1 MPRKPVDQLNAGR
14 AFYARL
20 LPGLDVDHFGAL
32 WHMFTVGH
40 LVATDLDSIARE
52 IGCSFADLDFLGTLA
67 IDERKTMRATDVA
80 STLYVSNAVISTR
93 IARLVKAGLIE
104 RRRSDEDKRA
114 FDLRLTGKGHD
125 VIEQAIHRIARE
137 AKIVRF
143 FRQLAPEDQQ
153 ALVRILGDLHQR
165 FDREFAGGPYS
176 DD

>member
-14 AFYARL
+14 RFYAEL
-20 LPGLDVDHFGAL
+20 LPDLDVTHFGAL
-32 WHMFTVGH
+32 WHLFTVGH
-40 LVATDLDSIARE
+40 LVATDLDAIARP

-67 IDERKTMRATDVA
+67 IDERRTMRATDLA

-93 IARLVKAGLIE
+93 IARLVKDGLIE
-104 RRRSDEDKRA
+104 RQRSGEDKRA
-114 FDLRLTGKGHD
+114 FDLRLTDKGRA
-125 VIEQAIHRIARE
+125 VIEQAIHRVARE

-143 FRQLAPEDQQ
+143 FRQLAPDDQQ

-165 FDREFAGGPYS
+165 FDREFEGGPYS